1 MDSFIDFK
9 WLNDH
14 IQEAETLLKTLG
26 KIPAPSHHEEKRAE
40 FILNWLKEQGA
51 EDVSVDCAKN
61 VVLKIGVTKENPLC
75 AVMAH
80 TDIVFEDTSELPMR
94 EEDGKL
100 YAPGIGDDT
109 ANLVSLLMAAKYI
122 IEKKLTPKCGL
133 LIVANAC
140 EEGLG
145 NLKGV
150 NEILKDYEG
159 RIKELISLDC
169 GLGTIINSAVGS
181 MRMKIT
187 VKAEGGHSYSDFG
200 NTNAIVQMAGLITRL
215 YEKTPPSSAK
225 TTYNVGV
232 IEGGS
237 TVNSIAGECSLMY
250 EYRSESRE
258 CMQEMDGYL
267 MRVLDEFRKKGVHI
281 ETEIIGLRP
290 CKGNVDEE
298 KQSALTSRAKTLIE
312 SITGKSAGI
321 SAASTDANAALA
333 LGIPSVTIGAIVGGG
348 AHTRGEWVE
357 ICCLS
362 DALAV
367 ALGVT
372 GWYFD

>member
-1 MDSFIDFK
+1 MDSFIDYK
-9 WLNDH
+9 WLDDH

-122 IEKKLTPKCGL
+122 IGKKLTPKCGL

-225 TTYNVGV
+225 TTYNAGV

-258 CMQEMDGYL
+258 CMREMDGYL

-312 SITGKSAGI
+312 SVTGKSAGI
-321 SAASTDANAALA
+321 SAASTDANASLA
-333 LGIPSVTIGAIVGGG
+333 LGIPSLTIGAIVGGG